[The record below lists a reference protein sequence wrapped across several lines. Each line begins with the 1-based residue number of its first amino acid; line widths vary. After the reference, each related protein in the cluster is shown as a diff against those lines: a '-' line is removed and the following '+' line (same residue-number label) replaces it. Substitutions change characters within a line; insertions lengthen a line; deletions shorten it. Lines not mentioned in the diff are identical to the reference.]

1 MLRQF
6 FKTIRRTIINNKW
19 YSFISIGGLAIGMA
33 VVMLITLWI
42 YDELSFNKY
51 NENYDTV
58 ARVMCNDSEN
68 GQIYTS
74 QILPAGLG
82 TLLKSSYGN
91 QFEKIAI
98 VRSRI
103 ENRIIAFDD
112 KKFSEN
118 GYFMQPEAPE
128 MFSLNMISGSRNGL
142 TDINS
147 ILLSETLAQ
156 KLFGNSDP
164 VNQFVKMDANWDL
177 KVTGVYKDLPSN
189 SEFSEASFFAPLNR
203 NISGWLTLD
212 SWNNYNMQIYV
223 QLHAGADFEQVS
235 AGIKDVMKPYSVNSK
250 PEVFLH
256 PMSKWHL
263 YSQFEN
269 GVQVTSE
276 RMKYVWMY
284 GLIGFFVLLLACI
297 NFINLSTS
305 RSDRYAKE
313 IGIRKAIGSGRSQLV
328 RKFLG
333 ESLLIT
339 IFAFALASVI
349 VYLVLPWFGEATG
362 KELLFPWSNLVY
374 WLLCLGVIIVT
385 ALLAGGYP
393 AFYLSSFDPVKAIK
407 GGSISGNFNA
417 LPRKILVVFQFSVS
431 ITLIICTLIVN
442 KQIQFARDRP
452 VGYSR
457 EGLLSLRQSTPE
469 FIGKYSLLRAELI
482 KTGVVEEIAASNYPV
497 TNTFGNNGGF
507 EWKGRD
513 PSFNPSFNTIFVSYE
528 YGKTIGLQL
537 IDGRDFSREFNSD
550 LSCVLINESAL
561 KLMELENP
569 VGEILTAP
577 GQVTD
582 LKTNKVTILGVFKDM
597 IKGSPFEPARPS
609 IIFLTENNLNWL
621 FIRIDPTVSATAAIP
636 KIEDVFNKV
645 IPSAPFDF
653 KFIDQEYDLKFRE
666 EERVGQMAGFFT
678 VLAII
683 ISCLG
688 LFGLATFLA
697 EKRTKEIGIR
707 KINGARIWEILAM
720 LNKEFIKWVA
730 IAFVISAPVAWLIM
744 HNWLEGYS
752 YRTNLS
758 WWIFALAG
766 LLALGI
772 ALLTVSWQSWRAA
785 TRNPIEALRYE

>member
-1 MLRQF
+1 MLKQF
-6 FKTIRRTIINNKW
+6 FKTILRTLVNNKS

-33 VVMLITLWI
+33 VVMLIVLWI

-51 NENYDTV
+51 HGNYDTI
-58 ARVMCNDSEN
+58 ARVMYNDVEN
-68 GQIYTS
+68 GQTYTS
-74 QILPAGLG
+74 QILTTGLG

-91 QFEKIAI
+91 HFEKIVIA
-98 VRSRI
+98 RSRI
-103 ENRIIAFDD
+103 ENRIIAFDE

-118 GYFMQPEAPE
+118 GYFMQSEGPE
-128 MFSLNMISGSRNGL
+128 MFSLKMIHGSRNGL
-142 TDINS
+142 IDMNS
-147 ILLSETLAQ
+147 ILLSESLAQ

-164 VNQFVKMDANWDL
+164 VNQFVKMDANWDM
-177 KVTGVYKDLPSN
+177 KVTGVYKDLPAN
-189 SEFSEASFFAPLNR
+189 SEFSDASFFTPLDR
-203 NISGWLTLD
+203 YISGWLTLD
-212 SWNNYNMQIYV
+212 SWDNYNMQIYV
-223 QLHAGADFEQVS
+223 QLHSKADLEKVS
-235 AGIKDVMKPYSVNSK
+235 SGIKDLMKPYSVNSK

-339 IFAFALASVI
+339 VFAFALASVI
-349 VYLVLPWFGEATG
+349 IYLILPWFGEATG
-362 KELLFPWSNLVY
+362 KELFFPWGNLFY
-374 WLLCLGVIIVT
+374 WLLCLAIIIIT
-385 ALLAGGYP
+385 AMLAGGYP
-393 AFYLSSFDPVKAIK
+393 AFYLSSFDPVKAIR
-407 GGSISGNFNA
+407 GGSLTDSFTA
-417 LPRKILVVFQFSVS
+417 LPRKILVVFQFAVS
-431 ITLIICTLIVN
+431 ISLIICTLIVN

-452 VGYSR
+452 VGYSQ
-457 EGLLSLRQSTPE
+457 EGLITLRPGSPE
-469 FIGKYSLLRAELI
+469 FKGKYSLLRTELI
-482 KTGVVEEIAASNYPV
+482 RTGVVEDIAVSNYPV
-497 TNTFGNNGGF
+497 TNTLGNNGGF

-528 YGKTIGLQL
+528 YGKTLGLQF
-537 IDGRDFSREFNSD
+537 IDGRDFSREFKSD

-561 KLMELENP
+561 KLMDLENP
-569 VGEILTAP
+569 VGETLTSARQFP
-577 GQVTD
+577 ELQ
-582 LKTNKVTILGVFKDM
+582 TNKFTILGVFKDM

-609 IIFLTENNLNWL
+609 IIFLTENDLSWL
-621 FIRIDPTVSATAAIP
+621 FIRINPTVSATAAIP

-678 VLAII
+678 VFAII

-707 KINGARIWEILAM
+707 KINGARIWEILVM

-744 HNWLEGYS
+744 HNWLEHYP
-752 YRTNLS
+752 YKTDLS

-766 LLALGI
+766 SIALVI

-785 TRNPIEALRYE
+785 TMNPVEALRYE